1 MAVDL
6 MARGSDFGT
15 AAGVVKPVCGFWE
28 YYRRYTTTAVHAAA
42 TAALTAF
49 GLLIFI
55 DSRFAWLAI
64 ASYVFPPVILYVT
77 GTDAENDS
85 DRDPDAVDRPPGAV
99 THRETGPSAAGSA
112 AATDGP
118 HTTGT
123 DAGGDADRDFDGPDG
138 DLDGPDRDADGTDLD
153 FDGPDMDADGADVDV
168 DGADADA
175 DGRDADADGDDGD
188 TDSDSDDG
196 DTDTDGTGSDT
207 DSDGDDGDTDTDSDG
222 DDGDTDTDG

>member
-6 MARGSDFGT
+6 MATGT
-15 AAGVVKPVCGFWE
+15 DSESAISAVRTRVRDFWE
-28 YYRRYTTTAVHAAA
+28 YYRRYTTTAIHAAA

-64 ASYVFPPVILYVT
+64 ASYVFPPVIHYVT
-77 GTDAENDS
+77 GTDAEHDS
-85 DRDPDAVDRPPGAV
+85 DRDPDADDRPPGAV
-99 THRETGPSAAGSA
+99 THRETGPGAAGSA
-112 AATDGP
+112 DAATNGP

-123 DAGGDADRDFDGPDG
+123 DAGGDADRDFDGPD
-138 DLDGPDRDADGTDLD
+138 RDADGADLD
-153 FDGPDMDADGADVDV
+153 FDGPDMDADGADADA

-175 DGRDADADGDDGD
+175 DGIDADADGNDGD

-207 DSDGDDGDTDTDSDG
+207 DSDGDDGDTDSDSDS